1 MTSKSRLISS
11 RQNGR
16 KSRGPQSELGR
27 RKSSKNSRRHG
38 LAIPITQDPIFI
50 GRIEDLSQKIAGDIS
65 DPIRLD
71 LCRAVAEA
79 QSDLMRIRQARIDV
93 LSDRNLR
100 KFRPGRDRV
109 SILKM
114 ILNRKINSIWKMT
127 IDPTIP
133 AHLHQD
139 MKYDMHLD
147 AIHEY
152 EKLYEKMFNHVIPI
166 EEGMGLIIGKLNT
179 LERYEKR
186 ALSRRNQALHTL
198 DDYDLE
204 KALSVPQSSKEKRQR
219 NSNSKDHPQH
229 KLRKIRKIS

>member
-1 MTSKSRLISS
+1 MTSKRRLISS
-11 RQNGR
+11 RKNGR

-38 LAIPITQDPIFI
+38 LAIPITQDPIFS
-50 GRIEDLSQKIAGDIS
+50 GHIEDLSQKIAGDIS

-71 LCRAVAEA
+71 LSRGVAEA
-79 QSDLMRIRQARIDV
+79 QLDLTRIRQARVDILGD
-93 LSDRNLR
+93 SNLR
-100 KFRPGRDRV
+100 KFRPNRDRI

-133 AHLHQD
+133 AHLHHD

-147 AIHEY
+147 AIHEH
-152 EKLYEKMFNHVIPI
+152 EKLYEKMINHVIPI
-166 EEGMGLIIGKLNT
+166 EEGMGLIIGKLNA

-186 ALSRRNQALHTL
+186 ALSRRNQALRAL

-204 KALSVPQSSKEKRQR
+204 KALSVPQSSREK
-219 NSNSKDHPQH
+219 SKDV
-229 KLRKIRKIS
+229 RI